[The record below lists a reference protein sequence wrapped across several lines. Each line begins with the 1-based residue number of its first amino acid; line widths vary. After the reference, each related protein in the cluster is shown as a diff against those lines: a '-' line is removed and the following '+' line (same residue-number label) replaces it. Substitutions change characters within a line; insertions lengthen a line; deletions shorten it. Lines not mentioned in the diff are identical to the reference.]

1 MFLILMVVGLV
12 GLIAMAIPAFAH
24 GHALSGHGAAHGIGH
39 GLGHGG
45 AGHGGL
51 HAALTPAPGGA
62 RGVAAQLLIPADPAQ
77 HSRWR
82 FVPSPRAVFSV
93 LALYGAFGNAGVH
106 AFHLALPLAALAA
119 ALPALLV
126 EWTLVRPLWRML
138 FRLQASESSP
148 LEQLALSEAEAV
160 VPFRNGRG
168 IVSTVRDGRRVQLSA
183 CLRSDQIAVPVR
195 VGDRLLIEEVDAAR
209 ERVTVSVFPA

>member
-1 MFLILMVVGLV
+1 
-12 GLIAMAIPAFAH
+12 
-24 GHALSGHGAAHGIGH
+24 
-39 GLGHGG
+39 
-45 AGHGGL
+45 
-51 HAALTPAPGGA
+51 
-62 RGVAAQLLIPADPAQ
+62 VASQLLIPADPAQ

-106 AFHLALPLAALAA
+106 AFHLAPGLSALAA

-126 EWTLVRPLWRML
+126 EWTLVRPLWKML

-148 LEQLALSEAEAV
+148 LEQLALTEAEAV

-183 CLRSDQIAVPVR
+183 CLRPDQQALPVR
-195 VGDRLLIEEVDAAR
+195 VGDRLLIEEVDAAH
-209 ERVTVSVFPA
+209 ERVTVSILAG

>member
-12 GLIAMAIPAFAH
+12 GLFAMAIPAFAH
-24 GHALSGHGAAHGIGH
+24 GHALSGHGAH
-39 GLGHGG
+39 GLGHG
-45 AGHGGL
+45 AVHGG
-51 HAALTPAPGGA
+51 AAHGGPHVALAPGSGGV
-62 RGVAAQLLIPADPAQ
+62 RGVAGQLLIPADPAQ

-82 FVPSPRAVFSV
+82 FVPSPRALFSV

-106 AFHLALPLAALAA
+106 AFHLAPGLAALAA

-126 EWTLVRPLWRML
+126 EWALVRPLWRML
-138 FRLQASESSP
+138 FRFQGSESSP
-148 LEQLALSEAEAV
+148 LEQLALTEAEAV

-183 CLRSDQIAVPVR
+183 CLRSDQQALPVR
-195 VGDRLLIEEVDAAR
+195 VGDRLLIEEVDAAQ
-209 ERVTVSVFPA
+209 ERVTVSIFVG